1 MCIRDRDSLL
11 ADNIKWTLNYQIAKT
26 DQSTEEIY
34 APSRTVLRNRDTTYK
49 DRQWVFDA
57 QADKSFAIADTD
69 HTITYGTTIKQDKVT
84 GLRTGSGT
92 CLTVAGACRVIGA
105 PSAADTLKPASDFPD
120 PTINSYSLFAQD
132 QISWGNWTFLPGA
145 RYDYTELKP
154 HITDEFL
161 VTADQSGNGVVSE
174 DTKTWHRL
182 SPKFGTTY
190 SFNDNYTW
198 YGQYA
203 EGFRTPTAKAL
214 YGLSLIHI

>member
-1 MCIRDRDSLL
+1 M
-11 ADNIKWTLNYQIAKT
+11 
-26 DQSTEEIY
+26 
-34 APSRTVLRNRDTTYK
+34 P
-49 DRQWVFDA
+49 
-57 QADKSFAIADTD
+57 
-69 HTITYGTTIKQDKVT
+69 
-84 GLRTGSGT
+84 
-92 CLTVAGACRVIGA
+92 
-105 PSAADTLKPASDFPD
+105 PSAADTLTPASDFPD

-154 HITDEFL
+154 HITEEFL
-161 VTADQSGNGVVSE
+161 ATADQSGNGTVSDE
-174 DTKTWHRL
+174 TKTWHRL

-214 YGLSLIHI
+214 YGRFENTRWRLSGRAEPGPGTGKKQKL